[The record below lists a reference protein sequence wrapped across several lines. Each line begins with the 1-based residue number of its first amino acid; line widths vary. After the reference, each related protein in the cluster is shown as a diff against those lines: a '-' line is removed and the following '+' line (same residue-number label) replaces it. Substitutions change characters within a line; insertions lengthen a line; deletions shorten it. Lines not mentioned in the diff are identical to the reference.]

1 MYNNDSKQVEYGPG
15 VRSRKG
21 LLLLLIVTGVSIAF
35 ALVIFRVKA
44 SCITSVDVIGRQL
57 DVIGRLSV

>member
-21 LLLLLIVTGVSIAF
+21 LLLLTAVTGVSTAF

-44 SCITSVDVIGRQL
+44 SCITSVDSIGRQM

>member
-21 LLLLLIVTGVSIAF
+21 LLLLPVTGVSTAF

-44 SCITSVDVIGRQL
+44 SCITSVDSIGRQM